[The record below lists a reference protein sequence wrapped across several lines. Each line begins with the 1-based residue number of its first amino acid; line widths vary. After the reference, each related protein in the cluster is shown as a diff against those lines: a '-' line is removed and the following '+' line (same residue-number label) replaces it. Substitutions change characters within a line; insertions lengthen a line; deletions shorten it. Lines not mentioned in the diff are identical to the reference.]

1 MENFALV
8 FLCCCLEL
16 GTEGR
21 VSAMTSAGDGIARVW
36 KEVPWDVVRRL
47 GSRLCFYGN
56 SPSYCLSY
64 PRCPGDWMTT
74 LSASSTSTIST
85 QPKLQLHHSPAQSTF
100 HSQTKPRHS
109 ILCPPPKP
117 LLFPRPSARSTPL
130 AAPPSPNAPVRCQTK
145 HRSPGL

>member
-1 MENFALV
+1 MENFALA

-36 KEVPWDVVRRL
+36 KEVVRRL
-47 GSRLCFYGN
+47 GSRLCFCGN

-74 LSASSTSTIST
+74 LSASSISTIST
-85 QPKLQLHHSPAQSTF
+85 QPKLQLHHSPAQSTYHF
-100 HSQTKPRHS
+100 QTQPRHP

-117 LLFPRPSARSTPL
+117 YSSHCPSARSTPF
-130 AAPPSPNAPVRCQTK
+130 AAPPNPNAPVRCRIK